1 MNIFKLAWELL
12 VVYIIYKLIFG
23 FIVPLYRSAKNM
35 RQQFNDL
42 QSKMQQPQQG
52 GTVNANEEGFK
63 QSQAPVKEGEYI
75 EYEEVNEKN
84 Q

>member
-1 MNIFKLAWELL
+1 
-12 VVYIIYKLIFG
+12 
-23 FIVPLYRSAKNM
+23 M

>member
-23 FIVPLYRSAKNM
+23 FIIPLYRSAKNM

-42 QSKMQQPQQG
+42 QSKMQQQQQPG
-52 GTVNANEEGFK
+52 SVNANDAEIK
-63 QSQAPVKEGEYI
+63 QTPVKEGEYI
-75 EYEEVNEKN
+75 EYEEVQDKN
-84 Q
+84 

>member
-23 FIVPLYRSAKNM
+23 FIIPLYRSAKNV

-42 QSKMQQPQQG
+42 QSKMQQQPQPG
-52 GTVNANEEGFK
+52 SVNTNEPEIK
-63 QSQAPVKEGEYI
+63 QTPMKEGEYI
-75 EYEEVNEKN
+75 EYEEVPDKN
-84 Q
+84 